1 MSLVHNMS
9 AMIKVQ
15 KLKKSFKSDF
25 YKKSTLSLKE
35 VSFVIPKGHFVGL
48 IGPNGAGKTT
58 TIKCLLE
65 FIFPDSGEIQFE
77 QNKKFIEFKKI
88 IGYLS
93 ERPFFQEFL
102 TGIEFLKLHWELS
115 SIDVRKQH
123 NITFEDRAKQVLDMV
138 KLSHAQNKKLKDY
151 SKGMLQ
157 RIGIAQSII
166 AFPEFLILD
175 EPMSG
180 LDPDGRILIKDIL
193 NELKKTNITVLMSS
207 HLLEDIDELCDDLI
221 VIHDGECL
229 YNGQLSDFKQ
239 NYTSLSDAYRAFK
252 GQLQVNYNV

>member
-1 MSLVHNMS
+1 MNLITVK
-9 AMIKVQ
+9 A
-15 KLKKSFKSDF
+15 LKKSFQADF
-25 YKKSTLSLKE
+25 YKKPVLVLNDI
-35 VSFVIPKGHFVGL
+35 SFVIPKGKFVGL

-65 FIFPDSGEIQFE
+65 FIFPDSGEIQFA
-77 QNKKFIEFKKI
+77 NDISFMDFKRT
-88 IGYLS
+88 IGYLP

-102 TGIEFLKLHWELS
+102 TGEEFLKLHWDLS
-115 SIDVRKQH
+115 NIKDSARK
-123 NITFEDRAKQVLDMV
+123 NTFTERSHEVLEMV
-138 KLSHAQNKKLKDY
+138 KLAHAKDKKLKDY

-157 RIGIAQSII
+157 RIGIAQALI

-193 NELKKTNITVLMSS
+193 KNLKNTEITVLMSS
-207 HLLEDIDELCDDLI
+207 HLLEDIDELCEDLI
-221 VIHDGECL
+221 VVHDGECL
-229 YNGQLSDFKQ
+229 YNGSTAEFKK
-239 NYTSLSDAYRAFK
+239 NYSTLQEAYKAFK